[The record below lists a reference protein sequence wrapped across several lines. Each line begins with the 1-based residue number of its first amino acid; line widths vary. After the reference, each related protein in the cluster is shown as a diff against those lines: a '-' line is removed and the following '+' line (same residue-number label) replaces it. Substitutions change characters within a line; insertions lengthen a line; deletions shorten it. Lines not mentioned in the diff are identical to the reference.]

1 MNNTNIA
8 EIYANEVVNN
18 ASDLT
23 RETIINMIKQ
33 AYLDGMNSVSLN
45 NDTVD
50 FVDDMSEDYIPT
62 EDDVDI
68 NDFDAF
74 TPKFMQK

>member
-45 NDTVD
+45 DDTVD